1 MSTATWGSLRRLPI
15 ALATTLVLASALA
28 AVRSTAFAQGGHNVK
43 LHVNPRWSQCSFQ
56 LDPGLTQ
63 AAWHQFTGEAGVVT
77 YFRPLADAEPM
88 GTGKFEVSLLQ
99 WKTGIDDT
107 DDAWNDTFVHPDSTH
122 SLFDGNG
129 LAFPGLTLRAGIT
142 ERTDV
147 GVYFTRSIGANYGF
161 YGAQVQQ
168 HLVHDTGRNW
178 SGAVRMSFVSLYGPA
193 DLDFTVYGLELV
205 TSRKYAVFSRRAF
218 VSPYAAVSTSLSR
231 SHEKTSAVALRDEH
245 VWGAQ
250 TMVGVAARYSAVR
263 LAVEYGVARVQS
275 LSFKLGFGRG
285 GN

>member
-15 ALATTLVLASALA
+15 ALATTLVLASALTS
-28 AVRSTAFAQGGHNVK
+28 VRSPAFAQGGHNVK
-43 LHVNPRWSQCSFQ
+43 LHVDPTWSQCSFQ

-88 GTGKFEVSLLQ
+88 GAGKFEVSLLQ
-99 WKTGIDDT
+99 WRTGIDDT

-122 SLFDGNG
+122 WLFEGSG
-129 LAFPGLTLRAGIT
+129 LAFPGLTLRAGIA

-231 SHEKTSAVALRDEH
+231 SHEKTSAVTLQDEN
-245 VWGAQ
+245 VLGAQ
-250 TMVGVAARYSAVR
+250 AMAGVMARISVAR
-263 LAVEYGVARVQS
+263 IAVEYGVARVRS
-275 LSFKLGFGRG
+275 LSFKVGLGRG
-285 GN
+285 SY